1 MMYTLQT
8 ASEIAMMNK
17 ELIMKYAEDPAGNRK
32 LEAMDH
38 VTIDGGFSHSY
49 VEEPK
54 GNYGEINHDESF
66 SVTPSF

>member
-38 VTIDGGFSHSY
+38 VTFEDFPIAMS
-49 VEEPK
+49 K
-54 GNYGEINHDESF
+54 NQR
-66 SVTPSF
+66 VTMVK